1 MGSGA
6 GRATDDT
13 AGGGC
18 KAGSE
23 RVRAVGGR
31 ETLTVF

>member
-18 KAGSE
+18 KAGLE
-23 RVRAVGGR
+23 RVHAVR
-31 ETLTVF
+31 H